1 MTTTPFEPS
10 HDDPSLRPDPAS
22 DGTPTPA
29 PGLDA
34 QRPDDVPVA
43 TVDGAEPRAEES

>member
-10 HDDPSLRPDPAS
+10 HDDPSLRPDLAS

-34 QRPDDVPVA
+34 RRPDDVPVDPNDA
-43 TVDGAEPRAEES
+43 AEPRAEQS